1 MKAKC
6 KVCDRWCDSFLAAYS
21 PVDGFSLKMIPY
33 CSEKCY
39 NKFTDHYYKAIDKGK
54 TEEFKEY
61 YNVGK
66 ENILPDIVELG
77 VLIMTHK

>member
-1 MKAKC
+1 
-6 KVCDRWCDSFLAAYS
+6 
-21 PVDGFSLKMIPY
+21 MIPY

-39 NKFTDHYYKAIDKGK
+39 NRFTDHYYKAIDQGK

-61 YNVGK
+61 YKVEK
-66 ENILPDIVELG
+66 ENILPDVVELG